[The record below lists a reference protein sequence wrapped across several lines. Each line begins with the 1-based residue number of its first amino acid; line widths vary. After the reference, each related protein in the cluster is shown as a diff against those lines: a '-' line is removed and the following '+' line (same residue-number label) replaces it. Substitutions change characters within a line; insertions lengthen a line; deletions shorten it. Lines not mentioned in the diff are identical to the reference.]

1 MNKDK
6 TSITRDQQLIEYIF
20 EEDDQQEVVSTKEYV
35 LELESKD
42 TQLIN
47 DIWY

>member
-6 TSITRDQQLIEYIF
+6 TSITRDHQLIEYIF

>member
-6 TSITRDQQLIEYIF
+6 TSITRDYQLIEYIF